1 MISSF
6 FSKAKPIH
14 IATICVL
21 LLFVFIITKT
31 NTLSEPLTFQLFFEQ
46 TLYFSFILASLFL
59 LDFLVSRNNLT
70 KKNSYKILMFGLF
83 ITVLPETLCNTKILL
98 ANLFILLAFRR
109 IISLRSQK
117 EIKKKLFDSAFW
129 ISLAALLY
137 FWASLFFILIFAAMI
152 LYSITGVKNWI
163 VPFTGVIAVAVIT
176 MSLMMIFNIDFV
188 AYLNDFWAYSFDFTG
203 LNSKRIII
211 ATTILI
217 SYGTWAS
224 FFFIKHIKN
233 KAKTYRPSFVLV
245 IISSLIGLLIIAV
258 SPNKTGSEFL
268 FLFAPLAIIMTNY
281 LEVIEETWFKEV
293 IVWVLVITPIIALVL

>member
-1 MISSF
+1 MQ
-6 FSKAKPIH
+6 IH
-14 IATICVL
+14 
-21 LLFVFIITKT
+21 
-31 NTLSEPLTFQLFFEQ
+31 
-46 TLYFSFILASLFL
+46 
-59 LDFLVSRNNLT
+59 NLT
-70 KKNSYKILMFGLF
+70 KKNSILNTF
-83 ITVLPETLCNTKILL
+83 ISELRDVNVQKDRMR
-98 ANLFILLAFRR
+98 FRR
-109 IISLRSQK
+109 NIERVGEVLGYELSKVLNYTPSDVKTPLGKSRVNLPQNDIVICSILRAGVPLHNGLLNYFDNSENAFISAYRHHKDNLEDFEIIVEYLACPNLDGKTLILADPMLATGQSLVSTYKALKPYGTPK
-117 EIKKKLFDSAFW
+117 EVHLVS
-129 ISLAALLY
+129 
-137 FWASLFFILIFAAMI
+137 
-152 LYSITGVKNWI
+152 
-163 VPFTGVIAVAVIT
+163 VIAVAVIT